1 MKFSNMSCLP
11 VALLVLSLAAVVGS
25 VSAEPINLNTA
36 DVATLDQVLVGIG
49 AEKAKAIVAYRQ
61 QHGPF
66 KTVDELALV
75 KGIGPKVIERN
86 RANMRVDSAR
96 TRSVLG
102 KAADGARPQGEQ
114 PVRPPKGSAD

>member
-86 RANMRVDSAR
+86 RANMRVDSVR
-96 TRSVLG
+96 PRSVPG
-102 KAADGARPQGEQ
+102 KAADGTRPQREQ
-114 PVRPPKGSAD
+114 PVRPPKGSAE